1 MRVANKVSEP
11 SPSQQHNLKVTNL
24 SWILLWSQNVLT
36 WEKKIKNNKKH
47 KKVGGEKTWKPPP
60 QNIVEIMRQLPHHHN
75 WGKKHQWIALH
86 CFLLNKSPF
95 FSIILRH
102 WRRVETRVR
111 GDRMEMLKLSD
122 LLMIFCV

>member
-11 SPSQQHNLKVTNL
+11 SPSQQHNLKVTNS

-47 KKVGGEKTWKPPP
+47 RRVLGRKPGSHLIKILWRLWGSSLIIITEKEK
-60 QNIVEIMRQLPHHHN
+60 N
-75 WGKKHQWIALH
+75 QWIALH
-86 CFLLNKSPF
+86 CFLPNKSPF
-95 FSIILRH
+95 FSIILKH